1 MTYIFIIRCF
11 KKIIIKIGENMKNV
25 GLIRKVDELG
35 RIVLPIEM
43 RRVLD
48 IKEKDQLEILN
59 SGDAIIIR
67 KYKPYCIFCGSE
79 DIKLNYKDNN
89 ICKNCYNELKNSE
102 EYL

>member
-1 MTYIFIIRCF
+1 
-11 KKIIIKIGENMKNV
+11 MKNV

-48 IKEKDQLEILN
+48 IKEKDQLEISH

-79 DIKLNYKDNN
+79 DITINYKGNN
-89 ICKNCYNELKNSE
+89 ICKGCYNELINAEK
-102 EYL
+102 